1 MNIFLVF
8 LGGGIGAASRY
19 GLSGVMHRWLGIDF
33 PYGTLTVNVLGC
45 LLIGLLMSLFEGR
58 FLINPSLRTFLT
70 IGVLGGFTTFSAFSY
85 ETIALMRDAQFMTA
99 SLNILINVFSCL
111 LATYAG
117 TIIGKL
123 A

>member
-1 MNIFLVF
+1 
-8 LGGGIGAASRY
+8 
-19 GLSGVMHRWLGIDF
+19 MHRWLGIDF